1 MLSIDLF
8 PHTIYTSRSFLE
20 NSDIARRFV
29 VSQKVVSFISRA
41 AIAGATA
48 VIISGQAV
56 AEDRTE
62 VLERIRPVGQV
73 AVTGQPAPKA
83 PAAAPAPA
91 AQAAAPAP
99 APAAPALAAPAAPAS
114 EGASLYA
121 AKGCIA
127 CHGADANSP
136 IMPAYPKLGGLP
148 SAYTLNQLKD
158 IKSGARNNGQ
168 TAAMKGIMASV
179 SDAEMKV
186 LADWLYEQKR

>member
-1 MLSIDLF
+1 M
-8 PHTIYTSRSFLE
+8 
-20 NSDIARRFV
+20 
-29 VSQKVVSFISRA
+29 SQKVVSFISRA

-48 VIISGQAV
+48 VIISGQAI

-73 AVTGQPAPKA
+73 AITGQPAPKA
-83 PAAAPAPA
+83 AAPATAPAPA

-99 APAAPALAAPAAPAS
+99 APAAPAPAAPAAPAS
-114 EGASLYA
+114 EGAALYA
-121 AKGCIA
+121 AKGCVA

-168 TAAMKGIMASV
+168 AAVMKGIMASV
-179 SDAEMKV
+179 SEAEMKV
-186 LADWLYEQKR
+186 LADWLHEQKR

>member
-8 PHTIYTSRSFLE
+8 PHNIYTSRSFLE

-83 PAAAPAPA
+83 PAAAPAAAPAPA

-99 APAAPALAAPAAPAS
+99 APAAPAS

>member
-1 MLSIDLF
+1 M
-8 PHTIYTSRSFLE
+8 
-20 NSDIARRFV
+20 
-29 VSQKVVSFISRA
+29 SQKVVSFISRA

-83 PAAAPAPA
+83 PAAAPAAAPAPA

-99 APAAPALAAPAAPAS
+99 APAAPAPAAPAAPAS